1 MSKDEAIS
9 FAKKVSDLDA
19 QTCGTIVQSL
29 MISRT
34 LSKVVRGLDKL
45 ALDKEHKDLAR
56 NALQKL
62 GFELE

>member
-9 FAKKVSDLDA
+9 FAKNVSNLDP

-29 MISRT
+29 MMSRT
-34 LSKVVRGLDKL
+34 LSKVIRDLDKL
-45 ALDKEHKDLAR
+45 ALDKEHEHLAR

-62 GFELE
+62 GFEME

>member
-9 FAKKVSDLDA
+9 FAKNVANLDP

-29 MISRT
+29 MMSRT
-34 LSKVVRGLDKL
+34 LSKVIRDLDKL

-56 NALQKL
+56 DALQKL
-62 GFELE
+62 GFEME